1 NQAEQRVSAA
11 MGYLDRDT
19 RQRAN
24 LTISTN
30 TQVRE
35 LLFEGTQCV
44 GVKAMVDGR
53 EQEFRGRE
61 IILSS
66 GAIHS
71 PAHLLRAG
79 IGPVG
84 HLKNMGIPVLAGLAG
99 VGQRL
104 RGHRRVSL

>member
-1 NQAEQRVSAA
+1 
-11 MGYLDRDT
+11 
-19 RQRAN
+19 
-24 LTISTN
+24 
-30 TQVRE
+30 
-35 LLFEGTQCV
+35 CV
-44 GVKAMVDGR
+44 GVKAVVNG
-53 EQEFRGRE
+53 EVQEFRGRE

-84 HLKNMGIPVLAGLAG
+84 HLKDMGIDVRLALPG

-104 RGHRRVSL
+104 MDHPSISLSSFVRRGARMNEHTRRHMQL